1 MKLNVVSSFWAET
14 MNDFS
19 HNFFIDSSLTVF
31 SQTSFK
37 PDSYLKGQLLRNL
50 HQFNYCGLK
59 VIGCFGKILQVDG
72 DRVFLALL
80 DNFPERS
87 YPLSQYD

>member
-1 MKLNVVSSFWAET
+1 MKLNMVSSFWAET

-37 PDSYLKGQLLRNL
+37 PDSYLKRQLL
-50 HQFNYCGLK
+50 
-59 VIGCFGKILQVDG
+59 
-72 DRVFLALL
+72 
-80 DNFPERS
+80 
-87 YPLSQYD
+87 